1 MAIARALANDPPVIL
16 ADEPCA
22 SLDARTAHD
31 VLAEFVT
38 VCREDGRV
46 LMMVSHDDADV
57 GRADRVIDM
66 RDVNRAAR
74 EGS

>member
-1 MAIARALANDPPVIL
+1 MAKLRLGLIGAGSWAVASHLPNLSRRAQ
-16 ADEPCA
+16 
-22 SLDARTAHD
+22 D
-31 VLAEFVT
+31 VEFVA
-38 VCREDGRV
+38 VCREDGEV